1 MISYLGIII
10 TIIFTLEFCSV
21 LTIDIHLTQSESNL
35 LYSHLQ
41 TPIDLSLFYRK
52 LLRSNGIDDVARIQ
66 HIVTQDDIQKF
77 NLVNKC
83 FKSSDD
89 LLNALKI
96 IASNIT
102 GILTR
107 SDVDKLSPALIDAK
121 VNIGCAKS
129 GGRVT
134 WKNVLIGLL
143 TVTFINCS
151 ALCGAI
157 ILPFRNKPT
166 FKWVLSGFIG
176 LAVGTLTGS
185 GIFHLIPMAFNT
197 PDRDPQHTYLDKALI
212 TMIII
217 YIFYM
222 RDQLL
227 RIFLNVE
234 TIICTHTHGGDDHV
248 LTESNCHGD
257 SIPSKFANSK
267 DVSIT
272 AATEQVFKKSR
283 TRGLIENLKKMKAA
297 GWMIFIG
304 DMLHNFIDGLTL
316 GAAFMV
322 SIGEGLRLSLP
333 IIFEEFPHELGDI
346 AVLLSSGLT
355 IGQALVM
362 NFLSACS
369 CYFGFI
375 LGAKLGEL
383 EHFHPWIYALAGGM
397 FVYIGLADMIPEL
410 VAMGDEIEKDYIEAK
425 KPVTI
430 KLKLN
435 ILLCQNS
442 GLILG
447 FVIMF
452 VLGKYGEHLENLV
465 KL

>member
-66 HIVTQDDIQKF
+66 HIVTQDDIQKL

-272 AATEQVFKKSR
+272 AATEHK
-283 TRGLIENLKKMKAA
+283 TD
-297 GWMIFIG
+297 IF
-304 DMLHNFIDGLTL
+304 
-316 GAAFMV
+316 
-322 SIGEGLRLSLP
+322 
-333 IIFEEFPHELGDI
+333 HECDS
-346 AVLLSSGLT
+346 AHDNNRLLSN
-355 IGQALVM
+355 IQ
-362 NFLSACS
+362 FLES
-369 CYFGFI
+369 I
-375 LGAKLGEL
+375 
-383 EHFHPWIYALAGGM
+383 
-397 FVYIGLADMIPEL
+397 
-410 VAMGDEIEKDYIEAK
+410 
-425 KPVTI
+425 
-430 KLKLN
+430 
-435 ILLCQNS
+435 
-442 GLILG
+442 
-447 FVIMF
+447 
-452 VLGKYGEHLENLV
+452 VLM
-465 KL
+465 

>member
-10 TIIFTLEFCSV
+10 TIIFTFEFCSV
-21 LTIDIHLTQSESNL
+21 LTIDINLIQSESNL

-41 TPIDLSLFYRK
+41 TPYDLSLFYQK

-66 HIVTQDDIQKF
+66 HIVTKDDIQKL

-107 SDVDKLSPALIDAK
+107 SDVDELSPALVDAK
-121 VNIGCAKS
+121 
-129 GGRVT
+129 
-134 WKNVLIGLL
+134 
-143 TVTFINCS
+143 
-151 ALCGAI
+151 
-157 ILPFRNKPT
+157 
-166 FKWVLSGFIG
+166 
-176 LAVGTLTGS
+176 
-185 GIFHLIPMAFNT
+185 
-197 PDRDPQHTYLDKALI
+197 
-212 TMIII
+212 
-217 YIFYM
+217 
-222 RDQLL
+222 
-227 RIFLNVE
+227 
-234 TIICTHTHGGDDHV
+234 IICTHTHGDDDNV
-248 LTESNCHGD
+248 LTESNGHVN

-267 DVSIT
+267 DASIT
-272 AATEQVFKKSR
+272 AATKQVLKKSR

-355 IGQALVM
+355 IGQALLM

-425 KPVTI
+425 KTVTI
-430 KLKLN
+430 TLKLK

-465 KL
+465 KI